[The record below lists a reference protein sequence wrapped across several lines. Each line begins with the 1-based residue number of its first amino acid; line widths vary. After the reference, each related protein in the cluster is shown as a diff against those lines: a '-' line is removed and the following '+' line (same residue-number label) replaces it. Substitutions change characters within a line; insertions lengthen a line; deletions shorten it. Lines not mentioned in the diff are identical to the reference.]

1 MKIVSK
7 SIIGLELDSKEIR
20 AVEVS
25 GSKQKPV
32 VLIWGTIELP
42 EGIVKGRV
50 SDKQLFPVY
59 LTKLVRMV
67 LKVKMLYLV

>member
-25 GSKQKPV
+25 GSNRN
-32 VLIWGTIELP
+32 L
-42 EGIVKGRV
+42 
-50 SDKQLFPVY
+50 
-59 LTKLVRMV
+59 
-67 LKVKMLYLV
+67 